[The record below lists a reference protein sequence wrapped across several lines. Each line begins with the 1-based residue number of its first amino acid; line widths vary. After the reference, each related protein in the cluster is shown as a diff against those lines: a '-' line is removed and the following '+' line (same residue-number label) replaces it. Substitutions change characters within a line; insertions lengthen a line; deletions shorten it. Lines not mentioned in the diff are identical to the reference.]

1 MTNTQ
6 TDQANIPTRVSL
18 GEFPQNAAFEA
29 VRALAHAGIA
39 ADLKSS
45 KNPDGFVYDVEIS
58 ATDLERALKIV

>member
-6 TDQANIPTRVSL
+6 TDQTKISTRVSL

-45 KNPDGFVYDVEIS
+45 KNPDGFIYDVEIS

>member
-1 MTNTQ
+1 MTKTQ
-6 TDQANIPTRVSL
+6 TDQIKIPTRVSL

-45 KNPDGFVYDVEIS
+45 KNPDGFIYDVEIS
-58 ATDLERALKIV
+58 ATDLERARKLV